1 MDRKNFYKKLAEMSL
16 DPPTDRNDILT
27 KRFGAPMKKM
37 TYRET
42 CIDYV
47 KKTMRCVGY
56 RDYVVA
62 ELEKLDKIEQIV
74 DDCDSGMVSCEQ
86 LFLNLRTVLEQDN

>member
-1 MDRKNFYKKLAEMSL
+1 MDKENIYKKLSEMSL
-16 DPPTDRNDILT
+16 DPPTDRNDILA

-37 TYRET
+37 TYRDT

-56 RDYVVA
+56 RDYIVS
-62 ELEKLDKIEQIV
+62 ELDKLEQIEQIV
-74 DDCDSGMVSCEQ
+74 DGWNNDASHSFDDMCKINGILKQ
-86 LFLNLRTVLEQDN
+86 